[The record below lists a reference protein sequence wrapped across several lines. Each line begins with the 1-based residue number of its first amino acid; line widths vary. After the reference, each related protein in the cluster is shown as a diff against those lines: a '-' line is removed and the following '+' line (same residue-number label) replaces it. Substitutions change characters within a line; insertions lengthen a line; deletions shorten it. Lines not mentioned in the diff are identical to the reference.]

1 MDNQI
6 LLQLASLFGSATAVF
21 AWQKLYTRVVFTR
34 LKAKNLRRKRW
45 NKLLQNNKWR
55 TANPLVL
62 EDAFVEAHG
71 YSLSDRDI
79 RFALG
84 RSNTRSLL
92 RELRQSKGMV
102 RLTADESGYAHWRG
116 LKFKRWSYHSHSVA
130 AFVLGYLPF
139 TVLFLG
145 APVIGKHMPAGVQI
159 GLLVMTFA
167 VLIMG
172 LFMASWFEAAHRV
185 VEEVDDRYPR
195 WIAVCSPKRLAA
207 NDDKAAV
214 DSSVGKGN
222 DQAI

>member
-6 LLQLASLFGSATAVF
+6 LLQLGSVFGSATAVF

-34 LKAKNLRRKRW
+34 LKANTLRRKRW
-45 NKLLQNNKWR
+45 DKLLQNNKWR

-62 EDAFVEAHG
+62 EDAFAEAHG

-84 RSNTRSLL
+84 RSNARSLL

-102 RLTADESGYAHWRG
+102 RLKDDESGYAHWRG
-116 LKFKRWSYHSHSVA
+116 LKFKRWSYHAHSVA
-130 AFVLGYLPF
+130 AFFLGYLPL
-139 TVLFLG
+139 TVLFLV
-145 APVIGKHMPAGVQI
+145 APVIGKHVTVGAQI
-159 GLLVMTFA
+159 GLLVLTFT

-185 VEEVDDRYPR
+185 VEEFDERYPR
-195 WIAVCSPKRLAA
+195 WISLCSPKNMAA
-207 NDDKAAV
+207 NDDKSAV
-214 DSSVGKGN
+214 DSSPEKSN